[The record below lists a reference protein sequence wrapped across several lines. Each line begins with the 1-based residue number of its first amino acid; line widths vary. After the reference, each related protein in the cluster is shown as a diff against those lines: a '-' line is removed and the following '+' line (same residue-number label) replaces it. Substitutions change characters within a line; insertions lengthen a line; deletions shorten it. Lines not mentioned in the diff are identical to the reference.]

1 MPNDGQTL
9 LLDTENKLYHG
20 VDINNANR
28 KPKSKASPTSNML
41 PFYASLPTTSI
52 CPTRWI
58 GKKQD
63 VTGQMKTKGML
74 RKQSVVL
81 TMDNV
86 KKSSIDSKQY
96 LDYL

>member
-1 MPNDGQTL
+1 MPNDGQTH

-20 VDINNANR
+20 VDINDANG
-28 KPKSKASPTSNML
+28 KSKSKASPTSDML
-41 PFYASLPTTSI
+41 HFYVSPPTSSI

-74 RKQSVVL
+74 RKQSVL
-81 TMDNV
+81 RMDNV
-86 KKSSIDSKQY
+86 
-96 LDYL
+96 